1 MEISMSRDRKKER
14 ANTKKY
20 EDRRALNSSR
30 FSDRDLNPI
39 PTGDIKPQN
48 CKTPCPYG
56 VGKAFCFP
64 CMGKIMDEHNNL
76 RKAA

>member
-1 MEISMSRDRKKER
+1 MSKGKERQRQNRKKYKG
-14 ANTKKY
+14 NQ
-20 EDRRALNSSR
+20 DLSR
-30 FSDRDLNPI
+30 TRFTDRDLNPI

-56 VGKAFCFP
+56 NGRTFCFP
-64 CMGKIMDEHNNL
+64 CMGKIMDEHNKQ